1 MRILIAGGPKTGK
14 TTLAEKLREELGL
27 KEPDIF
33 CGHDE
38 ELVGKMDWSAQSA
51 EVATWFDTPDPWII
65 EGVSVGRA
73 LRKWLKAHPEGKPAD
88 RVIYLKKPVV
98 KIEKAQETMA
108 KGCWTVWSE
117 IYPEILRRGIQ
128 VEYLDPDMEPGMAC
142 RDDAGGKP

>member
-14 TTLAEKLREELGL
+14 TTLAEHIGLELSMDPQL
-27 KEPDIF
+27 LLS
-33 CGHDE
+33 DE
-38 ELVGKMDWSAQSA
+38 TLVGKTDWSAQSA
-51 EVATWFDTPDPWII
+51 EVCRWMKQPGQWII

-73 LRKWLKAHPEGKPAD
+73 LRKWFKAHPEGKPAD

-142 RDDAGGKP
+142 RDDVGGKP